1 MAMTKKQFRALAIAL
16 NQAKTRISEHSEF
29 SNIKKLNED
38 IMKICEDSNP
48 NFDRVRFLEVVN
60 NTKYDSYE

>member
-38 IMKICEDSNP
+38 IMKICEESNP

>member
-16 NQAKTRISEHSEF
+16 NHAKTRISEHAEF
-29 SNIKKLNED
+29 SNIKHLNED
-38 IMKICEDSNP
+38 IMKICEESNP

>member
-1 MAMTKKQFRALAIAL
+1 MTKKQFRALAIAL
-16 NQAKTRISEHSEF
+16 NQAKNRISQHSEF
-29 SNIKKLNED
+29 SNIKQLNED

>member
-16 NQAKTRISEHSEF
+16 NSAKTRISEHSEF
-29 SNIKKLNED
+29 SNIKQLNED